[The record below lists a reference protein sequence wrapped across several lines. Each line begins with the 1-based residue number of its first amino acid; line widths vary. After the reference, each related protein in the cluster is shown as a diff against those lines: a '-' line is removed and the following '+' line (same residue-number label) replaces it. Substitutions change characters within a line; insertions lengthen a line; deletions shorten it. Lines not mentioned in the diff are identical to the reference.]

1 MTDSDR
7 ARDTMVRVRTDPGDV
22 REING
27 RTGRIQCVWDDG
39 YIVQIQVGLDY
50 IYVQLWDD
58 EVETCFETH
67 TGVYDQMLQEDI
79 LLSITLVLF
88 PEMSFTC
95 KSLLVLVLE
104 VWGIFRVEVR
114 IFMLARTLEFIG
126 SDSGNE
132 GNGYDDQKHILPV
145 NLCCD
150 TSLGV
155 LRCGN

>member
-27 RTGRIQCVWDDG
+27 RTGRIQCVRDDG

-67 TGVYDQMLQEDI
+67 TGVYDQMLH
-79 LLSITLVLF
+79 
-88 PEMSFTC
+88 
-95 KSLLVLVLE
+95 
-104 VWGIFRVEVR
+104 R
-114 IFMLARTLEFIG
+114 
-126 SDSGNE
+126 SDGAVS
-132 GNGYDDQKHILPV
+132 HI
-145 NLCCD
+145 D
-150 TSLGV
+150 LGEIPNNIPRHTTKIV
-155 LRCGN
+155 CI